1 MRRLAIVAAAVCIA
15 ATLGVAVASGALDNG
30 ATSQGAPPASPIPLA
45 NSGAATVPAAVNA
58 DLAVFQRARSAG
70 DALPAVALDAG
81 LAQVQHDFGVN
92 PALSRLAQASPT
104 ASIYLVPGSIEDE
117 VCAVVVVSKVAS
129 DDCAPVSDATA
140 RGSFGIGAGG
150 VSGIAPAGASSMTV
164 KHTSGA
170 TSTVPVVNGTVAYSD
185 PSGTIASVSFVVG
198 GTATRAVAV
207 PTLPAP

>member
-1 MRRLAIVAAAVCIA
+1 VRRLAIAAVAVSIA

-30 ATSQGAPPASPIPLA
+30 ATSQGFPPASPIPLPNA
-45 NSGAATVPAAVNA
+45 GATTVSAAVKA
-58 DLAVFQRARSAG
+58 SLAVFQRARSAS

-81 LAQVQHDFGVN
+81 LAQAQHDFGVN
-92 PALSRLAQASPT
+92 PALSRLAQTGPN

-117 VCAVVVVSKVAS
+117 VCAVAILSNVAS
-129 DDCAPVSDATA
+129 DDCAPVRDAA
-140 RGSFGIGAGG
+140 KLGSFGIGAGG
-150 VSGIAPAGASSMTV
+150 VSGIAPEGASSMTV
-164 KHTSGA
+164 KHTTGA

-198 GTATRAVAV
+198 DTATRPVAV